1 MSDLTSSAAWTAL
14 TSHYNVMKEV
24 QMKSLFD
31 EDTKRFDKFSTT
43 FEGILFD
50 YSKNRISSETM
61 DLLYALAKQQNV
73 LGKAK
78 AMYSGECINTTEKR
92 SVLHIAL
99 RNQSNEPIYSEG
111 VDVMPGVND
120 VLQRI
125 KGFTEKVRSG
135 EWKGHTGQSI
145 QHIVNIGIGGSDLGP
160 VMVCEALKPY
170 AKRDLHMHF
179 CSNVDGTHITEIL
192 KHCNPETTL
201 FLIASKTFT
210 TQETMTNA
218 GTAKK
223 WLLDAFNGD
232 ESSVAKHFAALS
244 TNTEGVGAFGID
256 TNNMFGFWDWVR
268 CPSNFVFQ
276 DTNNSLFLI
285 EWLCFKLERLV
296 DVIRYGVQL
305 ERQLH
310 CRLDLTIGWK
320 CMPVHTPWIN
330 TF

>member
-14 TSHYNVMKEV
+14 TAHFNVMKDV

-31 EDTKRFDKFSTT
+31 EDSKRFDKFSTT
-43 FEGILFD
+43 FESILFD
-50 YSKNRISSETM
+50 YSKNRVTGETM

-78 AMYSGECINTTEKR
+78 AMYTGECINTTEKR
-92 SVLHIAL
+92 SVLHVAL
-99 RNQSNEPIYSEG
+99 RNQSNDPIYSDG
-111 VDVMPGVND
+111 VDVMPGVNE

-125 KGFTEKVRSG
+125 KGFTEKVRNG
-135 EWKGHTGQSI
+135 EWKGHTGKSI

-179 CSNVDGTHITEIL
+179 CSNVDGTHIAEIL
-192 KHCNPETTL
+192 KDCHPETTL

-218 GTAKK
+218 GSAKK
-223 WLLDAFNGD
+223 WILDAFNGD

-256 TNNMFGFWDWVR
+256 TNNMFGFWDWV
-268 CPSNFVFQ
+268 CCQSFI
-276 DTNNSLFLI
+276 DI
-285 EWLCFKLERLV
+285 
-296 DVIRYGVQL
+296 
-305 ERQLH
+305 
-310 CRLDLTIGWK
+310 
-320 CMPVHTPWIN
+320 
-330 TF
+330 